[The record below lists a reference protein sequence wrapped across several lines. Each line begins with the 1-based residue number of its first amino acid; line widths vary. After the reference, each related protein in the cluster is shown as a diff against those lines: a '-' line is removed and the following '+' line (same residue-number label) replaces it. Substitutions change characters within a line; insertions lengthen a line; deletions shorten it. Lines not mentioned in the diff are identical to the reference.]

1 MDESKTGSGKVKR
14 TNDCV
19 LKVRQYKKRK
29 GNNTTAEFC
38 GLGKWWKEGRSIIIS

>member
-1 MDESKTGSGKVKR
+1 MDESKTGSGKVK
-14 TNDCV
+14 T
-19 LKVRQYKKRK
+19 LKVRQHKKKK